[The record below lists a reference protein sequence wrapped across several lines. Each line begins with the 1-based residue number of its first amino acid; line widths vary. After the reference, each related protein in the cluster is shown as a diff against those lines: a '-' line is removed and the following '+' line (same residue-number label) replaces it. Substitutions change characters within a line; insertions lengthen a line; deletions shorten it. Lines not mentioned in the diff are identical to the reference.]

1 MTTGPTPPT
10 ADTPPHAGEDLI
22 GDHYDETVNLTW
34 DQLAD
39 RVQQDLYDV
48 RGDHM
53 LPAAAE
59 FHVEPDT
66 GGSVPVL
73 RITITGLTGTT
84 NDPSPEQTYDAMRVA
99 FGLTNHYNRVHL
111 DRPERPRFV
120 QHITAQRPDGTTA
133 IALVGMMHD
142 AVHIAEPHT
151 EPTEI
156 H

>member
-1 MTTGPTPPT
+1 MTTGTPQAANIT
-10 ADTPPHAGEDLI
+10 PHAGEDLI
-22 GDHYDETVNLTW
+22 GDHYDETIALTW

-53 LPAAAE
+53 LPATAE

-73 RITITGLTGTT
+73 RITITGLTNTP
-84 NDPSPEQTYDAMRVA
+84 NDPGLDQIYDAMRVA
-99 FGLTNHYNRVHL
+99 FGLTNHYNRLHL
-111 DRPERPRFV
+111 NHPERPRFV
-120 QHITAQRPDGTTA
+120 QHITVQRPDGTAA

-142 AVHIAEPHT
+142 AVHTTEPHAQ
-151 EPTEI
+151 PAEI